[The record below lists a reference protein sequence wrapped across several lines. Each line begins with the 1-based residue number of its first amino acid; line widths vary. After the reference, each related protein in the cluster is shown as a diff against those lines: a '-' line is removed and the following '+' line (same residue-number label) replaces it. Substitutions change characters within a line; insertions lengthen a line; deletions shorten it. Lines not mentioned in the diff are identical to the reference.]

1 MRILMVMTSHDRL
14 GHTRQKTGVWLE
26 EFAAPYYVFKDA
38 DVELTLASPKGGKP
52 PIDPC
57 SETPNAQTPATRHFK
72 GDKDAQ
78 AAFSASSVLRTV
90 AGDDFDAVFYP
101 GGHGPLWDL
110 AEDRASIDLIEV
122 MWFEEKFVAAV
133 CHGPGVFRHTK
144 KPDGTPLVKAKSIT
158 GFANTEEEAVGL
170 THVVPFLVEEMLRA
184 NGGLFSKA
192 ENWHPHVVID
202 GNLVTGQ
209 NPASSE
215 PAAKTLLHLMTRQ
228 QLSLML
234 GGAEPVPP
242 FTCRPEQQ
250 AADALP
256 S

>member
-1 MRILMVMTSHDRL
+1 MRTLMVMTSHDRP

-52 PIDPC
+52 PIDPR

-158 GFANTEEEAVGL
+158 GLPIPKKRPSVSRMSCRSWSRKCSERTGASFRRQKTGIR
-170 THVVPFLVEEMLRA
+170 TSSSRA
-184 NGGLFSKA
+184 IWSRA
-192 ENWHPHVVID
+192 R
-202 GNLVTGQ
+202 T
-209 NPASSE
+209 
-215 PAAKTLLHLMTRQ
+215 
-228 QLSLML
+228 
-234 GGAEPVPP
+234 PP
-242 FTCRPEQQ
+242 RPNRRRRRFCI
-250 AADALP
+250 
-256 S
+256 

>member
-1 MRILMVMTSHDRL
+1 M
-14 GHTRQKTGVWLE
+14 
-26 EFAAPYYVFKDA
+26 
-38 DVELTLASPKGGKP
+38 
-52 PIDPC
+52 
-57 SETPNAQTPATRHFK
+57 
-72 GDKDAQ
+72 
-78 AAFSASSVLRTV
+78 
-90 AGDDFDAVFYP
+90 
-101 GGHGPLWDL
+101 

-242 FTCRPEQQ
+242 FTTP
-250 AADALP
+250 P
-256 S
+256 

>member
-1 MRILMVMTSHDRL
+1 
-14 GHTRQKTGVWLE
+14 
-26 EFAAPYYVFKDA
+26 
-38 DVELTLASPKGGKP
+38 
-52 PIDPC
+52 
-57 SETPNAQTPATRHFK
+57 
-72 GDKDAQ
+72 
-78 AAFSASSVLRTV
+78 
-90 AGDDFDAVFYP
+90 
-101 GGHGPLWDL
+101 L

-170 THVVPFLVEEMLRA
+170 THVVPFPVEEMLRA

-228 QLSLML
+228 QLSLMP
-234 GGAEPVPP
+234 GGAEPEPP
-242 FTCRPEQQ
+242 FTTP
-250 AADALP
+250 P
-256 S
+256 